1 MDHLKASGGAESSD
15 PAAQA
20 SVDCAADPI
29 MSLKTMFVDMV
40 QAGRIAKGQCPALR
54 PVFLKPHG
62 VAAAQFQIRP
72 DLPEPYRVGL
82 FSEPGRVF
90 DAWVRFSSDTLPS
103 LDDYRTTLGIGIKL
117 FDVPGKKL
125 IGNPD
130 APTFDFIL
138 QNFDVFFVDTASD
151 MCAFTQAGVIN
162 HDYDPYLKAHPKTA
176 ELLDAMVKPVA
187 SVLATPYWSGL
198 PFCFGET
205 YAKYKLEPTLYV
217 APPATDPADPTY
229 LATDLTTRLK
239 VGEARFRFMVQLRT
253 APDCMPL
260 DEATVVWPEDLS
272 PPIHVADLVISEQD
286 INARGQ
292 ADYGENLSMNIW
304 RVTEPHKPVGSIA
317 DARGVVYAAAAELRR
332 NVNGIPLGE
341 PDTPRPQVVQAPEG
355 KDMTIV
361 RAAIH
366 PAIGIARIGDAQ
378 EAWFTGPE
386 VVDAPPENAPPP
398 DFYRDESGAIKR
410 QAARFRIYGYNAAGE
425 VVSELTSDNADIT
438 WTAHVANRKAQWYQ
452 FQYALDIPEAVNAPD
467 NAFSLRNPKVKNRAT
482 LAIDPGARSISGR
495 SVSGPAH
502 AFDTGVFQ
510 AAAAEPVVVPL
521 GEIQTDEA
529 GRLIFLGGHGKSAS
543 PTGAPVFDPANPPS
557 FNNADDWYDDTSDGP
572 ITAQVSINGVA
583 VPVESAWVVTAPP
596 NYAPGIVSWR
606 TMYDLMCDV
615 SVQAGWMTAPK
626 TPSFCRDVL
635 PILQRL
641 SNLQWVNKGFAAYFG
656 KGCPLDFTNPALLSR
671 LSQKRAGQRDG
682 QDPYGE
688 LRRTLFNGFRPAA
701 PIAAEPVQWPHVQ
714 PWIYGDAFGSFSET
728 GPGNML
734 TMTGLQEAILRQWA
748 EGDFVAD
755 WPDTTKPPATIDET
769 PLAEQPHMLD
779 KAALHY
785 CLSDTFHP
793 GCEMTWPMRHASLYS
808 SPFRI
813 RLRPADQPEPD
824 YGPAMTPVLV
834 EKVNGPLYAQPP
846 GGITRW
852 MAIPWQGDTA
862 FCRSGYDPEFDPY
875 LPTFWAARVPNQV
888 LSEEDYNTVIDTSL
902 PRAERVQAYNRR
914 VNWLRAIMN
923 HNAPQ
928 VMLDMIAEFGQLGIV
943 EARPGVKDDPDFP
956 DHIYVETLAPGKL
969 QAAAAQAVRLLA
981 EAPHPPTKLERA
993 GWASQEQ
1000 LETFRAVRVQK
1011 R

>member
-1 MDHLKASGGAESSD
+1 MDHLKASSGAASSD
-15 PAAQA
+15 PAAQT

-40 QAGRIAKGQCPALR
+40 QAGRIAQGQCPALR

-62 VAAAQFQIRP
+62 VAAAQFQIRS

-82 FSEPGRVF
+82 FSEPGKVF

-103 LDDYRTTLGIGIKL
+103 LDDYKTTLGIGIKL
-117 FDVPGKKL
+117 FGVPGQKL

-130 APTFDFIL
+130 SPTFDFIL

-151 MCAFTQAGVIN
+151 MCAFTQAGVVN
-162 HDYDPYLKAHPKTA
+162 HDYDTYLKAHPKTA
-176 ELLDAMVKPVA
+176 QLLDAMAKPVS

-198 PFCFGET
+198 PFGFGET

-217 APPATDPADPTY
+217 DPPTTDPTDPTY
-229 LATDLTTRLK
+229 LAADLAARLK
-239 VGEARFRFMVQLRT
+239 AGEARFRFMVQLRT
-253 APDCMPL
+253 APDAMPL

-272 PPIHVADLVISEQD
+272 APFHVADLVIPAQD
-286 INARGQ
+286 VNARGQ

-304 RVTEPHKPVGSIA
+304 RVTEPHKPAGSIA
-317 DARGVVYAAAAELRR
+317 DARRVVYAAAADLRR

-341 PDTPRPQVVQAPEG
+341 PDTPRPLVVQAPEG

-378 EAWFTGPE
+378 EAWFIGPE
-386 VVDAPPENAPPP
+386 VVDAPPESAPPP
-398 DFYRDESGAIKR
+398 DFYRDETGAIKR

-467 NAFSLRNPKVKNRAT
+467 NAFPLRNPKVKDRTT
-482 LAIDPGARSISGR
+482 LAIDPGPRSISGR
-495 SVSGPAH
+495 SVSGPAY

-596 NYAPGIVSWR
+596 NYAPDIVSWR

-615 SVQAGWMTAPK
+615 SVQAGWMAAPQ

-641 SNLQWVNKGFAAYFG
+641 SNLQWVNKGFSAYFG
-656 KGCPLDFTNPALLSR
+656 KGCPLDFTNPELLGRIS
-671 LSQKRAGQRDG
+671 LKPAGQRDG
-682 QDPYGE
+682 EDPYGE
-688 LRRTLFNGFRPAA
+688 LRRTLFNGFRPPA
-701 PIAAEPVQWPHVQ
+701 PIVAEPVQWPHVQ

-748 EGDFVAD
+748 QGDFVAD
-755 WPDTTKPPATIDET
+755 WPENDKSPATIDET
-769 PLAEQPHMLD
+769 PLADQPNMLD
-779 KAALHY
+779 QAALHY

-793 GCEMTWPMRHASLYS
+793 GCEMTWPMRHASLYT

-813 RLRPADQPEPD
+813 RQRPADQPEPD
-824 YGPAMTPVLV
+824 YGPTMTPVLV

-862 FCRSGYDPEFDPY
+862 FCRSGYDPQFDPY

-888 LSEEDYNTVIDTSL
+888 LSEDDYNKVIDTSL

-914 VNWLRAIMN
+914 VNWLRAILN
-923 HNAPQ
+923 PDPPQ

-956 DHIYVETLAPGKL
+956 DYIYVETLAPGKL
-969 QAAAAQAVRLLA
+969 QAAADQAVRLLA
-981 EAPHPPTKLERA
+981 EAPHPPTKLEQA

-1000 LETFRAVRVQK
+1000 LEAFRAVRVQK